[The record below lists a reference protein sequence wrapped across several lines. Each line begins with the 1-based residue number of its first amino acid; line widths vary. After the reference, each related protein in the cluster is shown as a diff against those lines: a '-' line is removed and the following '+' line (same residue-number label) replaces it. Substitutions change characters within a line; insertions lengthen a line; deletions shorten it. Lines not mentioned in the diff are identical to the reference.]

1 MAADRNLIESSAE
14 VRRALREELLD
25 LLHSK
30 NIRSVYQPIVS
41 LSDGEV
47 LGYEALT
54 RGPER
59 SALHSPLSLFELAEQ
74 EGLLYPLDRLARSNA
89 IGSVTLRS
97 GKQQLFLN
105 LSADILNDPLFAPGQ
120 TLELLRL
127 RGLTPANVV
136 FEITERSSIEDFEKT
151 KHILDHYRKQ
161 GYRIAIDD
169 AGAGYSSL
177 QAIAELH
184 PDYIKVDRS
193 LVSGV
198 HRNKTKEYILETMV
212 TFAEKLGVYL
222 IAEGIETEEELTK
235 LTLMGVHYGQGF
247 LLGRPD
253 KEPADLTPELRQH
266 IVSHRK
272 KLEMSGHVLSIGEL
286 SSPSPTFDAQ
296 TPISTVAN
304 YFKEHV
310 NAQGV
315 VVTTGSEPV
324 GLIMRDRLFQQL
336 AGQYGYSLF
345 WNRPIDSIM
354 DVRPLIVE
362 EHTPVEWV
370 SRLATSR
377 DIRNLYDLVI
387 VTSKGCMLGTASI
400 RTILECMTNVKM
412 ENAKV
417 ASPLTGLPGN
427 LQINRELN
435 RRLTEGRH
443 FSVIYADL
451 DYFKWFNDRYGFHQG
466 DQLIQFTA
474 DCIQQ
479 AIHLAGIPDDFV
491 GHIGGDDFI
500 AMSGTSNP
508 ELLCTDILQR
518 FDRGVRAFYEVDNW
532 SYVEDRHGNRM
543 ESGGVTLSLA
553 LVVCKSGLGVTPE
566 QISQVSA
573 RLKKLSKAYRG
584 SVYYCDCIGS
594 EATAPAA
601 DPQPAH
607 QGNKSSI

>member
-1 MAADRNLIESSAE
+1 M
-14 VRRALREELLD
+14 
-25 LLHSK
+25 
-30 NIRSVYQPIVS
+30 
-41 LSDGEV
+41 SDGEV

-59 SALHSPLSLFELAEQ
+59 SALHSPLPLFELAEQ

-272 KLEMSGHVLSIGEL
+272 KNSRC
-286 SSPSPTFDAQ
+286 
-296 TPISTVAN
+296 
-304 YFKEHV
+304 
-310 NAQGV
+310 QG
-315 VVTTGSEPV
+315 
-324 GLIMRDRLFQQL
+324 M
-336 AGQYGYSLF
+336 
-345 WNRPIDSIM
+345 
-354 DVRPLIVE
+354 
-362 EHTPVEWV
+362 
-370 SRLATSR
+370 
-377 DIRNLYDLVI
+377 
-387 VTSKGCMLGTASI
+387 C
-400 RTILECMTNVKM
+400 
-412 ENAKV
+412 
-417 ASPLTGLPGN
+417 
-427 LQINRELN
+427 
-435 RRLTEGRH
+435 
-443 FSVIYADL
+443 
-451 DYFKWFNDRYGFHQG
+451 
-466 DQLIQFTA
+466 
-474 DCIQQ
+474 
-479 AIHLAGIPDDFV
+479 
-491 GHIGGDDFI
+491 
-500 AMSGTSNP
+500 
-508 ELLCTDILQR
+508 
-518 FDRGVRAFYEVDNW
+518 
-532 SYVEDRHGNRM
+532 
-543 ESGGVTLSLA
+543 
-553 LVVCKSGLGVTPE
+553 
-566 QISQVSA
+566 
-573 RLKKLSKAYRG
+573 
-584 SVYYCDCIGS
+584 
-594 EATAPAA
+594 
-601 DPQPAH
+601 
-607 QGNKSSI
+607 

>member
-1 MAADRNLIESSAE
+1 
-14 VRRALREELLD
+14 
-25 LLHSK
+25 
-30 NIRSVYQPIVS
+30 
-41 LSDGEV
+41 
-47 LGYEALT
+47 
-54 RGPER
+54 
-59 SALHSPLSLFELAEQ
+59 
-74 EGLLYPLDRLARSNA
+74 
-89 IGSVTLRS
+89 
-97 GKQQLFLN
+97 
-105 LSADILNDPLFAPGQ
+105 
-120 TLELLRL
+120 
-127 RGLTPANVV
+127 
-136 FEITERSSIEDFEKT
+136 
-151 KHILDHYRKQ
+151 
-161 GYRIAIDD
+161 
-169 AGAGYSSL
+169 
-177 QAIAELH
+177 
-184 PDYIKVDRS
+184 
-193 LVSGV
+193 
-198 HRNKTKEYILETMV
+198 
-212 TFAEKLGVYL
+212 
-222 IAEGIETEEELTK
+222 
-235 LTLMGVHYGQGF
+235 
-247 LLGRPD
+247 
-253 KEPADLTPELRQH
+253 
-266 IVSHRK
+266 
-272 KLEMSGHVLSIGEL
+272 
-286 SSPSPTFDAQ
+286 
-296 TPISTVAN
+296 
-304 YFKEHV
+304 
-310 NAQGV
+310 
-315 VVTTGSEPV
+315 
-324 GLIMRDRLFQQL
+324 
-336 AGQYGYSLF
+336 
-345 WNRPIDSIM
+345 M

-607 QGNKSSI
+607 HGNKSSI